1 MMTAMLMNRL
11 WNTEYIMAIAI
22 LAHSKPKIL
31 KVQARCILSQAQD
44 LIVIDRTK
52 HRDY

>member
-11 WNTEYIMAIAI
+11 WNTEYMTIAI